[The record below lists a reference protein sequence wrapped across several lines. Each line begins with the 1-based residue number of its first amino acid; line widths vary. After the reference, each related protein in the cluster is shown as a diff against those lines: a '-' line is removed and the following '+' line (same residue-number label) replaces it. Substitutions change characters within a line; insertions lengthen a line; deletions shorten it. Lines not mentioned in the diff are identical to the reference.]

1 LFGCCWLF
9 LIGLRAIVGA
19 VIFNDSDI
27 FGDDGVLGLVA
38 GDVNVDNGVVDDD
51 EKSDDQS

>member
-1 LFGCCWLF
+1 M
-9 LIGLRAIVGA
+9 IGLCAIVGA
-19 VIFNDSDI
+19 VIFNDNDT
-27 FGDDGVLGLVA
+27 FGDDGVLGIVA